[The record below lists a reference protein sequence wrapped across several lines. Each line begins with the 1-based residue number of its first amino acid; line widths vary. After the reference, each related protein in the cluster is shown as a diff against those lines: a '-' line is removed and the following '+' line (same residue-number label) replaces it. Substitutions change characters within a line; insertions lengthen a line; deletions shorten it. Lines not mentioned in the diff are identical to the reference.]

1 MDVSNSGKLIA
12 LKTRIF
18 LNGGFLYKTGC
29 ECEFKNQRCEGST
42 LMQMSKFSRLSS
54 VILVIGLVSGCG
66 SGSAE
71 TGSAATDAA
80 ADKAT
85 DGGGVKTAEA
95 GKTQPASRPAGVVA
109 SIDNSNT
116 SGELD
121 GTKSSPENGQKSP
134 FPDDE
139 ATQTLREIQQLRIS
153 PVPAD
158 LAEARKTRR
167 ERNERIVDMATKVL
181 RLTMNEEARKPQFHL
196 AVGQLLEARFQMALA
211 GTQDD
216 VDLFYADVQAL
227 NERDEKSIA
236 AAEGVYYI
244 ARFAHTKAGL
254 MGKSQPVW
262 FETLSRWAREFADR
276 FPEQAPRAASLL
288 FGAARSCE
296 LHALASTDKE
306 LSTRLLTESR
316 LCYTALAEKFATT
329 DQGQEATASL
339 RRMALAGQ
347 TLSQFSGPT
356 LDGGFISSDDFS
368 GKPTV
373 IFFWDSESAEFTA
386 DLLPVLAQISADLP
400 SSKLRMVGVA
410 LDEDEATLNEY
421 LENHKVPGQQI
432 FFTQAEQRSWNSPL
446 VRFWGIAQ
454 SPTVWLIDSQ
464 GKVISTSLEAGELEP
479 AVQQILK

>member
-1 MDVSNSGKLIA
+1 MAMS
-12 LKTRIF
+12 RI
-18 LNGGFLYKTGC
+18 
-29 ECEFKNQRCEGST
+29 
-42 LMQMSKFSRLSS
+42 SRLSS
-54 VILVIGLVSGCG
+54 LMLVIGIVSGCG
-66 SGSAE
+66 EGAAE
-71 TGSAATDAA
+71 TGSAARDTGT
-80 ADKAT
+80 AD
-85 DGGGVKTAEA
+85 GA
-95 GKTQPASRPAGVVA
+95 GKTTDLGVSQPKSLPAGVVA
-109 SIDNSNT
+109 SIDSPNT
-116 SGELD
+116 SAALD
-121 GTKSSPENGQKSP
+121 GSKTVSENGQKSP

-139 ATQTLREIQQLRIS
+139 ATQTLREIQKLRIS
-153 PVPAD
+153 PVPTD

-181 RLTMNEEARKPQFHL
+181 RVTMNDEARKPQFHL

-211 GTQDD
+211 GSQDD
-216 VDLFYADVQAL
+216 VDLLYADVQAL

-254 MGKSQPVW
+254 MGKSQPEW
-262 FETLSRWAREFADR
+262 FETFSRWAREFSDR
-276 FPEQAPRAASLL
+276 FPQQTQRAVSLL

-296 LHALASTDKE
+296 MQAMATEDTE

-339 RRMALAGQ
+339 RRMALTGQ

-373 IFFWDSESAEFTA
+373 IFFWDSESEKFTK
-386 DLLPVLAQISADLP
+386 DLLPVLTKISTALTP
-400 SSKLRMVGVA
+400 SKLRLVGVA
-410 LDEDEATLNEY
+410 LDEDEVTLNQY

-432 FFTQAEQRSWNSPL
+432 FFTQGEQRSWNSPL

-454 SPTVWLIDSQ
+454 SPTVWLLDGQ
-464 GKVISTSLEAGELEP
+464 GKVISTSLEAAELM
-479 AVQQILK
+479 AAIQKLLK